1 MKYKRLNQN
10 TYAFWLIPKS
20 ASIKPISDEEM
31 LWRKTLSNHR
41 SMEYEHSRGYLRE
54 TLSQIWDMPPLGIP
68 LNAPPGKPPI
78 LPSGM
83 GFVSISHCIDCLLIG
98 WSIEKIGVDLERAD
112 RSFNAPKIMFNFY
125 SHKENLLLNN
135 FKGEELRKKV
145 LKYWV
150 SKEAAIKCQKGVIFK
165 DIKNWFYSERKNTIT
180 NKLEFKK
187 NFSLFINYK
196 DWYISIAS
204 NNCLKDVSSI
214 MCTY

>member
-10 TYAFWLIPKS
+10 KYAFWLIPKS
-20 ASIKPISDEEM
+20 ASMKPISDEEM

-54 TLSQIWDMPPLGIP
+54 TLSKIWDMPPLGIP

-112 RSFNAPKIMFNFY
+112 RSFNAPKIMFNF
-125 SHKENLLLNN
+125 
-135 FKGEELRKKV
+135 
-145 LKYWV
+145 
-150 SKEAAIKCQKGVIFK
+150 
-165 DIKNWFYSERKNTIT
+165 
-180 NKLEFKK
+180 
-187 NFSLFINYK
+187 
-196 DWYISIAS
+196 
-204 NNCLKDVSSI
+204 
-214 MCTY
+214 